1 MNSSRSL
8 TNACQKKKKK
18 GKMPNAKRQTPNPNS
33 ALDPF
38 LQFIKKRKK
47 EKKKTSLLLQI
58 IFM

>member
-1 MNSSRSL
+1 
-8 TNACQKKKKK
+8 
-18 GKMPNAKRQTPNPNS
+18 MPNAKRQTPNPNS

>member
-1 MNSSRSL
+1 
-8 TNACQKKKKK
+8 
-18 GKMPNAKRQTPNPNS
+18 MPNAKRQTPNPNS

-58 IFM
+58 IFMWILIINSYTLFR